1 MRTIFLS
8 VQTGMVVRDL
18 LRCGPLDRVLSHPEA
33 QVVLLTPGARDP
45 AFKSEFTNQRVAIA
59 PLEPY
64 APTPMVWRLMTR
76 RWRHA
81 RTPAL
86 ADAVHRLEQRLIPTP
101 PAYARLFDQYAPS
114 LVVSG
119 DPLRPG
125 DANLIA
131 TARRRGIP
139 TLGSVRSWDN
149 ILKHLRTRPD
159 TLTVWNA
166 RNAREAVDIDRFRPD
181 QVTQVG
187 APQLDVYFTPNS
199 KEISGAAL
207 GLDPAKKTL
216 LLATSSFTYDS
227 DQTYLVDMLLAAIR
241 SGDIRHPL
249 QIVLRLH
256 PDDKVGRY
264 LKYRHA
270 PEIILDIPERY
281 LATLGWTMTQADLE
295 RMAALVRRADLMV
308 NFATTVTLE
317 AAIVDTPTLLVA
329 FSPIDPEEMQRYV
342 VGLHFKMH
350 YQSLVERDL
359 VPVAW
364 DRDQLVSW
372 VNRYLDDPSLYRAQR
387 ATVAREWVQ
396 FTDSASG
403 QRLGEAILRQAGL
416 EPAARAAIR
425 ERESQCALL

>member
-1 MRTIFLS
+1 MRTIFLT

-18 LRCGPLDRVLSHPEA
+18 LRCGPLELVLSHPDT

-45 AFKSEFTNQRVAIA
+45 AFVDEFAHDRLITV

-64 APTPMVWRLMTR
+64 GPTPMVWRLMNR

-81 RTPAL
+81 RTPAM
-86 ADAVHRLEQRLIPTP
+86 ADAVHRLEQVLTPTP
-101 PAYARLFDQYAPS
+101 QSYARLLDEYQPA

-131 TARRRGIP
+131 AARRRGIP

-159 TLTVWNA
+159 ALTVWNA
-166 RNAREAVDIDRFRPD
+166 RNAREAVEIDRFRPH
-181 QVTQVG
+181 QITQVG
-187 APQLDVYFTPNS
+187 APQLDVYFS
-199 KEISGAAL
+199 DRSSDVGAADL
-207 GLDPAKKTL
+207 GLDPGKRTL
-216 LLATSSFTYDS
+216 VLATSSFTYDS
-227 DQTYLVDMLLAAIR
+227 DQTYLVDMLLTAIR
-241 SGDIRHPL
+241 NGEIRHPL

-281 LATLGWTMTQADLE
+281 LATLGWTMTWTDLA
-295 RMAALVRRADLMV
+295 RMAALLRHADVMV

-329 FSPIDPEEMQRYV
+329 FSPNDPAEMQRYV
-342 VGLHFKMH
+342 VGLHFEMH
-350 YQSLVERDL
+350 YKALVERDL

-364 DRDQLVSW
+364 DPDQLLSW
-372 VNRYLDDPSLYRAQR
+372 VNRYLDDPSLYRMQR
-387 ATVAREWVQ
+387 AAIVAEWVQ
-396 FTDSASG
+396 FTDGASG
-403 QRLGEAILRQAGL
+403 RRLGEAILRQAGL
-416 EPAARAAIR
+416 ELPSPVA
-425 ERESQCALL
+425 ESVRES